1 VNIDA
6 QVAAGVT
13 MKNVDFE
20 NSVVACFAFLLDAGF
35 RIHAKTPDLVR
46 FSRDDIEVTIYY
58 DVASGEMDLDVGVEA
73 ERYSMSELIRS
84 KDASRAAEYRSW
96 ASTTAGGVRA
106 GMEALAKLFAEYGRD
121 MVAGDKFA
129 LRRMRE
135 QRVDWLR
142 RYEKNVAAARGRVEA
157 EVAFRESRYAEA
169 ARLLSALGPEATES
183 EKLKL
188 RIAMRKTNRSIE
200 APNK

>member
-1 VNIDA
+1 
-6 QVAAGVT
+6 
-13 MKNVDFE
+13 
-20 NSVVACFAFLLDAGF
+20 LDAGF